1 MTRLLILIV
10 ACFALLY
17 PGSPTVARGVQ
28 LDDAAAVR
36 RAAPAVV
43 SISVWKL
50 APPREPGGPR
60 QRLKFYG
67 SGFVIDPSGIIV
79 TNKHVIDGAIDI
91 KAVFVGGNVLAA
103 RLIRASSLLDL
114 AALKVDAG
122 HPLPAV
128 EWGDSDALQ
137 VGDPVLTIGN
147 GLDWATSVSAGIV
160 SGLNRNIM
168 DSPFDSYIQTDA
180 TVNHG
185 NSGGPLVDR
194 QGKVVGVTTALY
206 NPDQN
211 GGFIGIGF
219 AIPASTAQYDIKN
232 LIDPNSPPPGWLG
245 FNLQDMTG
253 QLAEALGAPLPTG
266 AIISSL
272 DLSGPASQASLRPGD
287 VLEQFDGKPVQDSRQ
302 LMRAIAQTRVGE
314 QVRLAVW
321 RVGKKKEE
329 VSATVGAWP
338 NSMPGGGVMTG
349 ARATA
354 MMAMAPD
361 PGVKLAALSDADR
374 KQYGL
379 NSDQTGVLITKVDPG
394 SEISDL
400 GVQPGNVITSVQG
413 APVTTPDEVW
423 NAIKLAHE
431 QHRPYLAVLVQSKN
445 GEQWISVSI
454 SAANS

>member
-1 MTRLLILIV
+1 MNRFLILGV

-17 PGSPTVARGVQ
+17 PYSPTAARGVQ
-28 LDDAAAVR
+28 IDEAGAVR

-50 APPREPGGPR
+50 DPPKEPGGPR
-60 QRLKFYG
+60 QRVKFYG

-91 KAVFVGGNVLAA
+91 KAVFVGGNVLPAK
-103 RLIRASSLLDL
+103 LIRASSLLDL

-128 EWGDSDALQ
+128 EWGDSNALQ

-194 QGKVVGVTTALY
+194 DGKVVGVTTALY
-206 NPDQN
+206 NPNQN

-219 AIPASTAQYDIKN
+219 AIPASTAEYDIKT
-232 LIDPNSPPPGWLG
+232 LLDPNSPPPGWLG

-253 QLAEALGAPLPTG
+253 QLAEALGVPRPTG
-266 AIISSL
+266 AIISSV
-272 DLSGPASQASLRPGD
+272 DPSGPASHASLRSGD
-287 VLEQFDGKPVQDSRQ
+287 VLEQFNGKPVEDSRA
-302 LMRAIAQTRVGE
+302 LMRAIAETRVGD
-314 QVRLAVW
+314 QVRLVVW
-321 RVGKKKEE
+321 RVGKEQE
-329 VSATVGAWP
+329 VSAAVAAWP

-349 ARATA
+349 AKATA
-354 MMAMAPD
+354 MMAMAPSA
-361 PGVKLAALSDADR
+361 GVKLAALSDADR

-379 NSDQTGVLITKVDPG
+379 NSDQTGVLVTGVDPG
-394 SEISDL
+394 SEVSEL
-400 GVQPGNVITSVQG
+400 GVQPGSVITAVQG

-423 NAIKLAHE
+423 NAVKLAHE

-445 GEQWISVSI
+445 GEQWISLSL
-454 SAANS
+454 SATNS

>member
-1 MTRLLILIV
+1 MSRLLILIA

-17 PGSPTVARGVQ
+17 PDSPTVARGVQ
-28 LDDAAAVR
+28 IDEAAAVQ

-50 APPREPGGPR
+50 APPKEPGGPK
-60 QRLKFYG
+60 QRVKFYG
-67 SGFVIDPSGIIV
+67 SGFIIDRSGIIV

-91 KAVFVGGNVLAA
+91 KAVLAGGNVLAA
-103 RLIRASSLLDL
+103 KLIRASSLLDL

-128 EWGDSDALQ
+128 EWGDSNALQ

-185 NSGGPLVDR
+185 NSGGPLVDSD
-194 QGKVVGVTTALY
+194 GKVVGVTTALY
-206 NPDQN
+206 NPNQN

-219 AIPASTAQYDIKN
+219 AIPADTAQYDIKT
-232 LIDPNSPPPGWLG
+232 LLDPNSPPPGWLG
-245 FNLQDMTG
+245 FDLQDMTG
-253 QLAEALGAPLPTG
+253 QLAEALGTPEPTG
-266 AIISSL
+266 AIISSI
-272 DLSGPASQASLRPGD
+272 DPSGPASHASLRPGD
-287 VLEQFDGKPVQDSRQ
+287 VLQQFNGKPVADSRA
-302 LMRAIAQTRVGE
+302 LMRAIAESRVGE

-321 RVGKKKEE
+321 RVGKEQD
-329 VSATVGAWP
+329 VTATVGAWP
-338 NSMPGGGVMTG
+338 NSMPAGGVMTG
-349 ARATA
+349 AKATA

-361 PGVKLAALSDADR
+361 PGVKLATLSDADR

-379 NSDQTGVLITKVDPG
+379 SSDQSGVLITKVDQG
-394 SEISDL
+394 SEISEL

-413 APVTTPDEVW
+413 EPVTTPDEVW
-423 NAIKLAHE
+423 NAVRLAHE
-431 QHRPYLAVLVQSKN
+431 QHRPYLAVLVKSKN
-445 GEQWISVSI
+445 GEQWISISI
-454 SAANS
+454 SATNS